1 MARKRPSEP
10 DEGQFSLDDFINQ
23 EPADAESVPE
33 MIDLS
38 PQPKPAETLP
48 GALSELAES
57 LQDGVLLPAKDW
69 TSDLRRQPSIQTTC
83 SKTIAES
90 PCRELSL

>member
-1 MARKRPSEP
+1 MARKRSSQR

-38 PQPKPAETLP
+38 PQSEPLEEMPAESKPLRTFTMP
-48 GALSELAES
+48 SAA
-57 LQDGVLLPAKDW
+57 A
-69 TSDLRRQPSIQTTC
+69 TSTQQPIPQPRTGIYHDLGKMYPNPPI
-83 SKTIAES
+83 
-90 PCRELSL
+90 P

>member
-38 PQPKPAETLP
+38 SQPEPVESTPNESKPLRTFTMPVSYTHLTLP
-48 GALSELAES
+48 TKRI
-57 LQDGVLLPAKDW
+57 V
-69 TSDLRRQPSIQTTC
+69 
-83 SKTIAES
+83 
-90 PCRELSL
+90 